1 MTTLKEVQ
9 SAIAAE
15 ETVIVFISSRDC
27 SICHADEPRVRA
39 LAEKTQL
46 PYYHLDVFDEP
57 ALASVFE
64 VLTVPAV
71 LIFHQGREWRR
82 QARFIE
88 INKLAAEFKNL
99 TALDESTSYEELFKK
114 A

>member
-1 MTTLKEVQ
+1 MTLNKVQ
-9 SAIAAE
+9 TAITNQP
-15 ETVIVFISSRDC
+15 TVVVFISSRTC

-39 LAEKTQL
+39 LAADFKLSYYQL
-46 PYYHLDVFDEP
+46 DIMDEP

-71 LIFHQGREWRR
+71 LIFHQGKEWSR

-88 INKLAAEFKNL
+88 FNQLTADFEALAA
-99 TALDESTSYEELFKK
+99 ASTPVNYEDLFKK
-114 A
+114 N